1 MYLREETKLEFRLP
15 SPVFLIG
22 LSTQLSPAERT
33 GDKVAGAVPHLGACF
48 PQACRAAANACGG
61 RWDHCAIGWFF
72 GSSLDL
78 FLWNLILCYSREA
91 GLSLK
96 SWGLVC
102 ACSCQLPGVGQGAQA
117 FLMCLH
123 LFMRNHNMQCHNGV
137 CGHWCACCSDVFL
150 SLNLG
155 TSAFLLMVC
164 WGSVSGT
171 RNHFCFKMVSLALK
185 QGLWIGILLC
195 HIDFSSAFLS
205 ESKNF
210 LGSDFILFISIGFHR
225 IISVVLG

>member
-91 GLSLK
+91 RLSLK
-96 SWGLVC
+96 SWGLIGLC
-102 ACSCQLPGVGQGAQA
+102 LFLSTAWCGTRSTSLPYVFTSLYEKSQYAVPQWCLWA
-117 FLMCLH
+117 LMCLLLWCFPFPEFRH
-123 LFMRNHNMQCHNGV
+123 VSFPADGMLRQCQ
-137 CGHWCACCSDVFL
+137 WY
-150 SLNLG
+150 
-155 TSAFLLMVC
+155 
-164 WGSVSGT
+164 
-171 RNHFCFKMVSLALK
+171 
-185 QGLWIGILLC
+185 
-195 HIDFSSAFLS
+195 
-205 ESKNF
+205 
-210 LGSDFILFISIGFHR
+210 
-225 IISVVLG
+225 